1 VNKITSG
8 INLLFTRRGF
18 NLVNKKNRVRKMAFT
33 LEADFV
39 GRPTRVAPESQ
50 SQPSAKDRKGADF
63 KESLSN
69 LDVAR
74 HRDDEPENL
83 DSRET
88 GQTAVAAI
96 LINDPP
102 RPPSRNVSL
111 GDTLPVISTGDLTSD
126 AGVEIS
132 EALNVEETMRSS
144 LSIAADDI
152 QATPLP
158 VDTASIATVPAAS
171 SDLTSKEPAQPARPE
186 GAMLEPALPN
196 KDNVPPRSSDPA
208 GFPADTAPDPEVQ
221 SILASAA
228 APVSANTGSIV
239 KSDSA
244 DAKVPSSSAL
254 ATPLSQPVVQASSGG
269 ASGSGQRSGERAASD
284 APSIDRELTV
294 STSQNAGATSF
305 SEIVVADKSAA
316 SQDGNLA
323 AQPMMQ
329 QTQAPQPATV
339 PMPNGLTQ
347 TNALISATPA
357 QVVDVIS
364 DSLTS
369 PEDRKNRI
377 VVQLDPPELG
387 RVSIDYKFD
396 SHGLQHVTITGES
409 PEAMRQLRLMHF
421 ELVNALEKQ
430 GLSSQNMSFQQQ
442 QAQQDPSQQAPR
454 TNRLEADMT
463 GNREL
468 TVPALIASQISQ
480 PGSTSSGGLNIKL

>member
-1 VNKITSG
+1 
-8 INLLFTRRGF
+8 
-18 NLVNKKNRVRKMAFT
+18 
-33 LEADFV
+33 
-39 GRPTRVAPESQ
+39 
-50 SQPSAKDRKGADF
+50 
-63 KESLSN
+63 
-69 LDVAR
+69 
-74 HRDDEPENL
+74 
-83 DSRET
+83 
-88 GQTAVAAI
+88 
-96 LINDPP
+96 
-102 RPPSRNVSL
+102 
-111 GDTLPVISTGDLTSD
+111 
-126 AGVEIS
+126 
-132 EALNVEETMRSS
+132 
-144 LSIAADDI
+144 
-152 QATPLP
+152 
-158 VDTASIATVPAAS
+158 
-171 SDLTSKEPAQPARPE
+171 
-186 GAMLEPALPN
+186 
-196 KDNVPPRSSDPA
+196 
-208 GFPADTAPDPEVQ
+208 
-221 SILASAA
+221 
-228 APVSANTGSIV
+228 
-239 KSDSA
+239 
-244 DAKVPSSSAL
+244 
-254 ATPLSQPVVQASSGG
+254 
-269 ASGSGQRSGERAASD
+269 
-284 APSIDRELTV
+284 
-294 STSQNAGATSF
+294 
-305 SEIVVADKSAA
+305 VVADKSAA

-323 AQPMMQ
+323 AQPMLQ